1 MIPTSSNQFS
11 HPDSSFLS
19 KCVTNFR
26 RVRQSPVHTALS
38 EAMTFIPGR
47 ENADRMLTF
56 VGELREIRK
65 CNLVCRTKTCCIN
78 LQDRLCFFLGVS
90 MLSGDFSSWSFD
102 WGPNV
107 TGCDAAPR
115 FCLGTFML
123 LLGFAAKNFV
133 SYVQERLFPIWQNVR
148 LLVMVSCK
156 INIFKIYICIYIYI
170 YIYIIQT

>member
-19 KCVTNFR
+19 KCVTNFP

-90 MLSGDFSSWSFD
+90 MLSVSEFSFMRLQQLILRLRSKCNRLRCCATLLPWHLH
-102 WGPNV
+102 
-107 TGCDAAPR
+107 AAAWLR
-115 FCLGTFML
+115 SKELCQLR
-123 LLGFAAKNFV
+123 A
-133 SYVQERLFPIWQNVR
+133 R
-148 LLVMVSCK
+148 K
-156 INIFKIYICIYIYI
+156 IISNMAECALAGHG
-170 YIYIIQT
+170 